1 MGLRSRL
8 NIGGADVDTQL
19 HGEGAPGMPLPG
31 VVVIEGGKRPQEF
44 RRIYIS
50 VETTYR
56 RENSDGQE
64 QSRGVTLLQQDVSG
78 PLTIQP
84 GQRLDIP
91 LQVVLPPDTPLSL
104 GRAPQVRL
112 RTGLDVEKAIDPKDS
127 DVVHVAPNPM
137 QRAVLDAMDRL
148 SMRLRKVEHEYDP
161 WRGGHHQFVQEL
173 EFKPSG
179 GHYQGRVDEVE
190 MVFRAAGDGYDVH
203 LEVDRRRRGV
213 GGFFA
218 EMANMDER
226 RTGFHVGPA
235 ELTSG
240 VVDGLLVQTIDGAL

>member
-19 HGEGAPGMPLPG
+19 SGDGAPGMPLPG

-44 RRIYIS
+44 RRIYVS
-50 VETTYR
+50 LETSYR

-64 QSRGVTLLQQDVSG
+64 QSHGVTLLQQDVSG
-78 PLTIQP
+78 PLVVQP

-91 LQVVLPPDTPLSL
+91 LQLTLPPDTPLSL

-127 DVVHVAPNPM
+127 DLVHVVPNPM

-148 SMRLRKVEHEYDP
+148 GMRLHRVEHEYDP
-161 WRGGHHQFVQEL
+161 HRGGHHRFVQEL
-173 EFKPSG
+173 EFKPFG
-179 GHYQGRVDEVE
+179 GHYQGRVDEIE
-190 MVFRAAGDGYDVH
+190 LVFRAAGDGYDVH
-203 LEVDRRRRGV
+203 LEVDRRARGIR
-213 GGFFA
+213 GFLS
-218 EMANMDER
+218 EITDRDET
-226 RTGFHVGPA
+226 RTGFRVGPA
-235 ELTSG
+235 ELASG
-240 VVDGLLVQTIDGAL
+240 VVDGLLVQTVDRAL